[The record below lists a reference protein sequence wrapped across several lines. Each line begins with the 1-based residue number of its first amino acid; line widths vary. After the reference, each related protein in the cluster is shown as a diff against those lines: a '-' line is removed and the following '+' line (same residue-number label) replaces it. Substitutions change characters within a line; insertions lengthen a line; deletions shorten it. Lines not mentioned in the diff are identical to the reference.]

1 MNQIP
6 RFVLLAA
13 LEFAAVA
20 QPRPDF
26 DTALAAYRQREYA
39 TAAKLLAALLDSRG
53 EDDPHYREG
62 SVALGLSYHFLEEH
76 RKAIPLLSKASEWHV
91 HNPEFAYA
99 LGLSQLRLNDSQ
111 GARKA
116 FARMFG
122 TPPDS
127 ARARLLTARFMIRE
141 HLENLAWIELEEAA
155 RIEPGLPQLHY
166 LLGELAI
173 ARGEHDRA
181 ITELEKEIALNPAFS
196 MAHYRLADAFT
207 RKDIWADAVPPLQKA
222 IWLNPEFSS
231 PYILLGKVYDKLGQT
246 ESAEA
251 MFKKALA
258 MDPNNALTHYLAGTL
273 YRKLG
278 RGDEA
283 RVHFEAHNR
292 LKKK

>member
-1 MNQIP
+1 MNRLP
-6 RFVLLAA
+6 RFVLLAF
-13 LEFAAVA
+13 LRFAAIA

-26 DTALAAYRQREYA
+26 DSAMAAYRQRDYA

-53 EDDPHYREG
+53 EENPHYREG
-62 SVALGLSYHFLEEH
+62 TAALGLTYHFLEEH
-76 RKAIPLLSKASEWHV
+76 GKAIPLLSKASEWQV
-91 HNPEFAYA
+91 QNPEFAYA
-99 LGLSQLRLNDSQ
+99 LGLSHLRLNESQ

-122 TPPDS
+122 APPDS

-141 HLENLAWIELEEAA
+141 HLENLAWIELEQAA

-173 ARGEHDRA
+173 TRGEHDRA
-181 ITELEKEIALNPAFS
+181 IAELEKEITLNPAFG

-207 RKDIWADAVPPLQKA
+207 RKDRLADAVPPLQKA

-258 MDPNNALTHYLAGTL
+258 MDPNNAMTHYLAGVF

-283 RVHFEAHNR
+283 RVHFEAHKR
-292 LKKK
+292 LKK